1 MTCAEVRD
9 RLVEHVLGTASP
21 ADRHA
26 VDEHLLWCAGCRHEA
41 MGLAESA
48 SVLGHAAGPADPP
61 PGLGDRVASAVG
73 AASGRRR
80 RSRAGVLAAVLA
92 AFLVVG
98 TAGWGTVM
106 AGRAQR
112 LEGAA
117 QAARDHAEQA
127 AREFAKVARDIVGG
141 RHVSEAVL
149 RSESGTRSGLALV
162 LDLTEG
168 AITDRVLVIA
178 GGLPERGAPYRARV
192 VVSGVSL
199 TVGEMS
205 SALMDKSLAAYRFL
219 PGGTSGYD
227 VAEVVDASGRV
238 VLSGRF
244 TG

>member
-1 MTCAEVRD
+1 VTCTEVRD
-9 RLVEHVLGTASP
+9 LLVEHVLGTLSP
-21 ADRHA
+21 ADRQA

-61 PGLGDRVASAVG
+61 PGLGDRVVAAVG

-117 QAARDHAEQA
+117 QAARDDAERA
-127 AREFAKVARDIVGG
+127 AQGFADVLRDVAGRRNVAEATLRPEAAAPGGG
-141 RHVSEAVL
+141 R
-149 RSESGTRSGLALV
+149 AL
-162 LDLTEG
+162 LFDAAEG
-168 AITDRVLVIA
+168 ATPDWVLVIA
-178 GGLPERGAPYRARV
+178 GGLPDRGAPYRARV
-192 VVSGVSL
+192 VTGGHTL
-199 TVGEMS
+199 TLGELSPVMQQR
-205 SALMDKSLAAYRFL
+205 LAAYRLL
-219 PGGTSGYD
+219 PASTTGYD
-227 VAEVVDASGRV
+227 RVEVVDARGRV
-238 VLSGRF
+238 VLTAAF
-244 TG
+244 TV